1 MDGELHSKS
10 IVIDGLIISRWSRS
24 VFEAMHAGGLTA
36 ANCTC
41 SIWESFEASM
51 HAIAEWKQ
59 WIRENSDLITQVYGV
74 DDISRAKRENRV
86 GIILGWQ
93 NSTGFGEDLLY
104 VPVYRELGLR
114 VVQLTYSTANMAG
127 SGCHESI
134 DRGLT
139 DFGRDLVDSLNRE
152 RILIDLS
159 HVGGQ
164 TSMDAVRASRKPV
177 CYTHC
182 APYAL
187 KNHPRNKKDE
197 ELLAVAEGGGLIGVT
212 MFPPFMR
219 RGNEST
225 LDDYLDAIDYV
236 TNLCG
241 EDAVAIGT
249 DFTQDVTAEGMSYF
263 LRDKGRGRPIGQ
275 PKKSVTFP
283 PDFSRIENYPNLT
296 SAMLKRSWAENRI
309 DKVLGKN
316 WLRMFGDIWSA

>member
-1 MDGELHSKS
+1 MDGKLHSES
-10 IVIDGLIISRWSRS
+10 IVIDGLIISRWSRA

-41 SIWESFEASM
+41 SIWEGFEASM
-51 HAIAEWKQ
+51 HAIADWKQ
-59 WIRENSDLITQVYGV
+59 WIRDNSDLITQVYGV
-74 DDISRAKRENRV
+74 DDIMRAKRENRV

-127 SGCHESI
+127 SGCHEST

-152 RILIDLS
+152 HILIDLS

-164 TSMDAVRASRKPV
+164 TSMDAVRASRQPV

-197 ELLAVAEGGGLIGVT
+197 ELLPVAEGGGLIGAT

-219 RGNEST
+219 RGNESR
-225 LDDYLDAIDYV
+225 LEDYV
-236 TNLCG
+236 DALDYITNLCG
-241 EDAVAIGT
+241 
-249 DFTQDVTAEGMSYF
+249 
-263 LRDKGRGRPIGQ
+263 
-275 PKKSVTFP
+275 
-283 PDFSRIENYPNLT
+283 
-296 SAMLKRSWAENRI
+296 
-309 DKVLGKN
+309 
-316 WLRMFGDIWSA
+316 